1 MTDFKKIIG
10 KLCLDIS
17 YAIKFFEN
25 RELALAGCNL
35 TLEER
40 KILQDLNR
48 SKLDKFLEQNVKMSC
63 DCDSCCN
70 GGEGSGNCS
79 ECSTNCCQ

>member
-35 TLEER
+35 TLEE
-40 KILQDLNR
+40 IFF
-48 SKLDKFLEQNVKMSC
+48 LDDNVHIIKDMMDESLKV
-63 DCDSCCN
+63 SN
-70 GGEGSGNCS
+70 
-79 ECSTNCCQ
+79 STSTVFVGWKVNSMIVMDT